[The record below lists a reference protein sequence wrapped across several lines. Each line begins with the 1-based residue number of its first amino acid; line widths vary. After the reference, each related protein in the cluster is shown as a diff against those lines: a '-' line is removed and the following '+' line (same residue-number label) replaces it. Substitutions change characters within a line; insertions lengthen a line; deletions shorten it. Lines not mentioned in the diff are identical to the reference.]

1 MQALNQYNTLTKNQ
15 DYQATWTKGQVGGD
29 NSEKIQRLES
39 VIEELNL
46 KLIQKDQQIQRFEQW
61 QIGDKYL
68 SQDEVLKDAIQEHR
82 TKTTTA
88 QEKEH
93 KEMMEAAYQ
102 TIKTLQDMLDVKN
115 QAIRSKEEQ
124 VVKMRQQV
132 SAQRE
137 LDAHT
142 IQQLRD

>member
-1 MQALNQYNTLTKNQ
+1 
-15 DYQATWTKGQVGGD
+15 
-29 NSEKIQRLES
+29 
-39 VIEELNL
+39 
-46 KLIQKDQQIQRFEQW
+46 
-61 QIGDKYL
+61 
-68 SQDEVLKDAIQEHR
+68 
-82 TKTTTA
+82 
-88 QEKEH
+88 
-93 KEMMEAAYQ
+93 MMEAAYQ

-142 IQQLRD
+142 I